1 MGRRGEDREAPG
13 TAGAAALPPDALI
26 APPDA
31 AAVLLGLDEEQAAV
45 ATSVHG
51 PVVVLAGAGT
61 GKTRAI
67 THRIAFAVRSGAHDP
82 SRSMALTFTTRAAG
96 EMRGRLL
103 SLGVEGVAT
112 RTFHSAALRQ
122 LRYFLPRFSSRELPQ
137 VLASKA
143 RLVAEACAAAAV
155 RADTVLI
162 RDLAADIEW
171 SKANDFDPAD
181 VLNVGVVRQ
190 WCTDVDTVV
199 RVYQAYEDAK
209 SRQHLID
216 FEDVLLILAQI
227 LDTSPGIADEV
238 RSAYRWFTVDE
249 YQDVNPIQQRL
260 LGLWLGDRDDLCV
273 VGDVSQTIYSFTG
286 ATSDYLT
293 GFMER
298 FPDATQVRLVNC
310 YRCSGPIVDLAN
322 AVIDQAPQPG
332 TLHLRA
338 RRSAGPAP
346 TITAFDDDVQE
357 AAAIAEHLSS
367 LMASG
372 TKARDIAVLVRVN
385 SQTAELEAALA
396 DRGIPIVMRGGER
409 YFERAEI
416 KQASALLRGAARAG
430 EATGRIP
437 EELRAVLSGMGWTS
451 TPPTAGGAA
460 RDRWE
465 SLTALVALA
474 DEHADMDVPAFVAE
488 LDRRAQAQH
497 APEADAVTLASLHA
511 AKGLEW
517 PVVFI
522 AGCSEGLLPI
532 HYAQSEEQVQQER
545 RLAYVGI
552 TRAREA
558 LHLSWAKARQP
569 GGRASRSL
577 SRFLQQAGS
586 SGQRSA
592 SSQGLVGQVTIGTG
606 GTAGTGGRRG
616 GRDTALRRGP
626 AKCRICGK
634 GLVTAP
640 ERTAG
645 RCRTCPATID
655 EALVER
661 IKAWRLERA
670 RELEV
675 PAYVICTDA
684 TLLAIAELRPDSPEQ
699 LLQIPGIGPAK
710 LEQHGAALLAL
721 VQAASGP

>member
-1 MGRRGEDREAPG
+1 MGRRDEERRARAPL
-13 TAGAAALPPDALI
+13 AEVAVPD
-26 APPDA
+26 DA
-31 AAVLLGLDEEQAAV
+31 AAVLHGLDEEQAAV

-67 THRIAFAVRSGAHDP
+67 THRIAYAVRSGAHEP

-103 SLGVEGVAT
+103 GLGVEGVAT

-122 LRYFLPRFSSRELPQ
+122 LRYFLPRIGGGDLPQ
-137 VLASKA
+137 VLPSKA
-143 RLVAEACAAAAV
+143 RLVAEACSAV
-155 RADTVLI
+155 SLRADGVLI

-171 SKANDFDPAD
+171 AKANGFDPTD
-181 VLNVGVVRQ
+181 VLDARIARQ
-190 WCTDVDTVV
+190 WSTDLDTVA

-209 SRQHLID
+209 DRQHLID
-216 FEDVLLILAQI
+216 FEDVLLNLAEILR
-227 LDTSPGIADEV
+227 TRPGIASEV
-238 RSAYRWFTVDE
+238 HAAYRWFTVDE
-249 YQDVNPIQQRL
+249 YQDVNHIQQQL
-260 LGLWLGDRDDLCV
+260 LSLWLGERDDLCV

-286 ATSDYLT
+286 ANSDYLT
-293 GFMER
+293 GFMGR

-310 YRCSGPIVDLAN
+310 YRCSGPIVGLAN
-322 AVIDQAPQPG
+322 AVIEQAPQPG
-332 TLHLRA
+332 SLRLRA
-338 RRSAGPAP
+338 LRSAGPRP
-346 TITAFDDDVQE
+346 TITAYDDDVAE
-357 AAAIAEHLSS
+357 AAAIADQLSG
-367 LMASG
+367 LI
-372 TKARDIAVLVRVN
+372 ARGAKPRGIAVLFRVN
-385 SQTAELEAALA
+385 SQSAELEAAFA
-396 DRGIPIVMRGGER
+396 DRGIPVVMRGGER
-409 YFERAEI
+409 FFERAEI
-416 KQASALLRGAARAG
+416 KEASARLRGAARAG
-430 EATGRIP
+430 EAAGLIP
-437 EELRAVLSGMGWTS
+437 EELRAVLSGMGWTPA
-451 TPPTAGGAA
+451 PPSGGGAA

-465 SLTALVALA
+465 SLSALVALA
-474 DEHADMDVPAFVAE
+474 DEHAAMDVPAFVAE

-517 PVVFI
+517 DVVFI

-532 HYAQSEEQVQQER
+532 HYAQTDEQVQQER

-552 TRAREA
+552 TRARDA
-558 LHLSWAKARQP
+558 LHLSWARARQP

-577 SRFLQQAGS
+577 SRFLQDLGMSGGERGSAEAAAGRVVY
-586 SGQRSA
+586 GRDGKPARRSA
-592 SSQGLVGQVTIGTG
+592 E
-606 GTAGTGGRRG
+606 AGRESAARG
-616 GRDTALRRGP
+616 RRGP
-626 AKCRICGK
+626 AKCRACGK

-645 RCRTCPATID
+645 RCRTCPAVID

-684 TLLAIAELRPDSPEQ
+684 TLLAIAEQRPSTAEQ
-699 LLQIPGIGPAK
+699 LLEIPGIGPAK
-710 LEQHGAALLAL
+710 LEQHGAALLSI
-721 VQAASGP
+721 VRAATDT